1 MTFIAFLYIVRKFL
15 NFLTKMYTH
24 THTHTEGERETQ
36 SSQSYGND
44 LLTYPC

>member
-24 THTHTEGERETQ
+24 THTHRGRERDPIITELWQ
-36 SSQSYGND
+36 
-44 LLTYPC
+44 

>member
-24 THTHTEGERETQ
+24 THTHTHTHTGRERDPIITELWQ
-36 SSQSYGND
+36 
-44 LLTYPC
+44 